1 MAATI
6 VGVALSFE
14 IPIVH
19 RPEGYDMST
28 KAKLVVALAVVAL
41 AYVVTSSGGDPVEID
56 PVE

>member
-1 MAATI
+1 
-6 VGVALSFE
+6 
-14 IPIVH
+14 
-19 RPEGYDMST
+19 MST